1 MSRNRSM
8 TTGAIEET
16 VIYTVI
22 YRVGGPAR
30 FEWRYTLIRSA
41 DRDAVEAHRQEIERM
56 GYAAAVVPVG
66 TPLPEDFDL

>member
-1 MSRNRSM
+1 M
-8 TTGAIEET
+8 
-16 VIYTVI
+16 IYTVI

-30 FEWRYTLIRSA
+30 FEWRHTLIRSA
-41 DRDAVEAHRQEIERM
+41 NKSEAEAQRKEIERM